1 MFYSPCIKALQ
12 SFVLKIDFAGSIKPF
27 FFITFIEIT
36 LYSESSV
43 LYTNVHVLFENF

>member
-1 MFYSPCIKALQ
+1 MFYSPCVKALQ
-12 SFVLKIDFAGSIKPF
+12 SFVLEIDFAGSIKPK

-43 LYTNVHVLFENF
+43 FHTDVHV